1 MQPTPNSQEL
11 AQIMRFVQSPAGQ
24 QLLASL
30 QQLNSNEINSAMA
43 DAAAGELRPSAENH
57 LRVSRDPGGE
67 KAAVP
72 SGRRQM
78 SEMEEKLGAILSN
91 PQMMQQIMSMAQAM
105 SPPPEPQGRPEQPPE
120 PAPPALPDFSV
131 MQKLA
136 GMTRQS
142 GIDKNQQALLRA
154 LSPYISRERSA
165 KLEKAMRA
173 AKMARLASVFL
184 NAGGLDMLTGR

>member
-1 MQPTPNSQEL
+1 
-11 AQIMRFVQSPAGQ
+11 
-24 QLLASL
+24 
-30 QQLNSNEINSAMA
+30 
-43 DAAAGELRPSAENH
+43 
-57 LRVSRDPGGE
+57 
-67 KAAVP
+67 
-72 SGRRQM
+72 M

-105 SPPPEPQGRPEQPPE
+105 SPPEPQGKPEQPPE
-120 PAPPALPDFSV
+120 PAPPALPDLAV

-136 GMTRQS
+136 GVTRQS

-173 AKMARLASVFL
+173 AKMARLASAFL

>member
-1 MQPTPNSQEL
+1 
-11 AQIMRFVQSPAGQ
+11 
-24 QLLASL
+24 
-30 QQLNSNEINSAMA
+30 
-43 DAAAGELRPSAENH
+43 
-57 LRVSRDPGGE
+57 
-67 KAAVP
+67 
-72 SGRRQM
+72 M

-105 SPPPEPQGRPEQPPE
+105 SPPPEPQGRPEQPPEPAPPE

-173 AKMARLASVFL
+173 AKMARLASAFL

>member
-1 MQPTPNSQEL
+1 
-11 AQIMRFVQSPAGQ
+11 
-24 QLLASL
+24 
-30 QQLNSNEINSAMA
+30 
-43 DAAAGELRPSAENH
+43 
-57 LRVSRDPGGE
+57 
-67 KAAVP
+67 
-72 SGRRQM
+72 M

-120 PAPPALPDFSV
+120 PAPPASAPPALPDFSV

-142 GIDKNQQALLRA
+142 GVDKNQQALLRA

-173 AKMARLASVFL
+173 AKMARLASAFL

>member
-1 MQPTPNSQEL
+1 
-11 AQIMRFVQSPAGQ
+11 
-24 QLLASL
+24 
-30 QQLNSNEINSAMA
+30 
-43 DAAAGELRPSAENH
+43 
-57 LRVSRDPGGE
+57 
-67 KAAVP
+67 
-72 SGRRQM
+72 M

-173 AKMARLASVFL
+173 AKMARLASAFL
-184 NAGGLDMLTGR
+184 NAGQIGSVVRTSVITSLRIRKSVSILTSVLLKQAFLVLLSNVH

>member
-1 MQPTPNSQEL
+1 
-11 AQIMRFVQSPAGQ
+11 
-24 QLLASL
+24 
-30 QQLNSNEINSAMA
+30 
-43 DAAAGELRPSAENH
+43 
-57 LRVSRDPGGE
+57 
-67 KAAVP
+67 
-72 SGRRQM
+72 M

-105 SPPPEPQGRPEQPPE
+105 SPPPEAKPEQPPE
-120 PAPPALPDFSV
+120 PAPPALPDLSV

-136 GMTRQS
+136 GVTRQS

-173 AKMARLASVFL
+173 AKMARLASAFL
-184 NAGGLDMLTGR
+184 NAGGLEMLTGR

>member
-1 MQPTPNSQEL
+1 
-11 AQIMRFVQSPAGQ
+11 
-24 QLLASL
+24 
-30 QQLNSNEINSAMA
+30 
-43 DAAAGELRPSAENH
+43 
-57 LRVSRDPGGE
+57 
-67 KAAVP
+67 
-72 SGRRQM
+72 M

-120 PAPPALPDFSV
+120 PAPPASAPPALPDFSV

-173 AKMARLASVFL
+173 AKMARLASAFL

>member
-1 MQPTPNSQEL
+1 
-11 AQIMRFVQSPAGQ
+11 
-24 QLLASL
+24 
-30 QQLNSNEINSAMA
+30 
-43 DAAAGELRPSAENH
+43 
-57 LRVSRDPGGE
+57 
-67 KAAVP
+67 
-72 SGRRQM
+72 M

-105 SPPPEPQGRPEQPPE
+105 SPPPEPQGRPE
-120 PAPPALPDFSV
+120 PAPPAIPDFSV

-136 GMTRQS
+136 GVTRQS

>member
-43 DAAAGELRPSAENH
+43 DAAAGNYDRAQKTISAF
-57 LRVSRDPGGE
+57 LATP
-67 KAAVP
+67 
-72 SGRRQM
+72 
-78 SEMEEKLGAILSN
+78 AILSN

-105 SPPPEPQGRPEQPPE
+105 SPPPEPQGWPEQPPE

-173 AKMARLASVFL
+173 AKMARLASAFL

>member
-1 MQPTPNSQEL
+1 
-11 AQIMRFVQSPAGQ
+11 
-24 QLLASL
+24 
-30 QQLNSNEINSAMA
+30 
-43 DAAAGELRPSAENH
+43 
-57 LRVSRDPGGE
+57 
-67 KAAVP
+67 
-72 SGRRQM
+72 M

-120 PAPPALPDFSV
+120 PAPPASAPPALPDFSV

-173 AKMARLASVFL
+173 AKIARLASAFL

>member
-1 MQPTPNSQEL
+1 
-11 AQIMRFVQSPAGQ
+11 
-24 QLLASL
+24 
-30 QQLNSNEINSAMA
+30 
-43 DAAAGELRPSAENH
+43 
-57 LRVSRDPGGE
+57 
-67 KAAVP
+67 
-72 SGRRQM
+72 M

-105 SPPPEPQGRPEQPPE
+105 SPPPEPQGSPEQPPE